1 MSSSY
6 QFHVINSLFEVLIV
20 LLYLYYNFM
29 LSSINC
35 IIFIISQD
43 FDLFDCYNLNFTN
56 FLTFWKNDSEIYL
69 GIVINLKTAFL
80 R

>member
-1 MSSSY
+1 
-6 QFHVINSLFEVLIV
+6 
-20 LLYLYYNFM
+20 M